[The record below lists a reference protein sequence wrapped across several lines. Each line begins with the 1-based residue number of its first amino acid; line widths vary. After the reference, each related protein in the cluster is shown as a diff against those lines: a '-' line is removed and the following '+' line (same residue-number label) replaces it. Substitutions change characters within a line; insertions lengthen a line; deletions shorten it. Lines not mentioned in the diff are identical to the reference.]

1 MQDSKDMVFFP
12 RNKSEINLGL
22 IEEELVRSINDK
34 QEREKYIGEFRVLL
48 TVIVRTMSR
57 LPSIVKM

>member
-12 RNKSEINLGL
+12 RNKFEINLGL
-22 IEEELVRSINDK
+22 IEEESVRSINDK
-34 QEREKYIGEFRVLL
+34 QERKKHIGEFRVLL

-57 LPSIVKM
+57 LPTIVKM